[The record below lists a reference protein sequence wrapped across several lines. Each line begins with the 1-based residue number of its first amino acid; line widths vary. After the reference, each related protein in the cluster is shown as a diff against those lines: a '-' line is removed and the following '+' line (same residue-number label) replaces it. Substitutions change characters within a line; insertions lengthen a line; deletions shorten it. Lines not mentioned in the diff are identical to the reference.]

1 MATSS
6 GTYVGIDVS
15 KDRLDIAILGEKQ
28 AWQVDNT
35 PNGIASLV
43 QQMAE
48 RRPELIVVEA
58 TGGYQRSVVDAL
70 FQAGL
75 FVAVV
80 NPARVRQFARACGL
94 LAKTDKLDAFVL
106 AEFGR
111 KVQPKRYEGKS
122 EAEKQLSALLV
133 RRKQVEEMLKAE
145 QNRLRTISPSLRGS
159 VERIIAILKEEKK
172 RLDEQIRELM
182 NEHKAWQE
190 QTEILGSAPGVGMV
204 TTATLLADLPELGKM
219 DRKKIAAL
227 VGVAPM
233 NYDSGKKRG
242 YRKTKGGRTDVRSV
256 LYMST
261 LVATRYNPLI
271 QTHYQQL
278 LKRGKLKKVALTACM
293 RKFLTI
299 LNAMLRDQQ
308 PFRCAT
314 TS

>member
-6 GTYVGIDVS
+6 ETYVGIDVS
-15 KDRLDIAILGEKQ
+15 KARLDVVVLGEERG
-28 AWQVDNT
+28 WQVDNT
-35 PNGIASLV
+35 PNGIANLV
-43 QQMAE
+43 QQME
-48 RRPELIVVEA
+48 NLQPELIVVEA
-58 TGGYQRSVVDAL
+58 TGGYQRAVVDGL
-70 FQAGL
+70 FHAGL
-75 FVAVV
+75 AVAMV

-94 LAKTDKLDAFVL
+94 LAKTDKLDAQVL
-106 AEFGR
+106 AVFGQR
-111 KVQPKRYEGKS
+111 VQPKLYEGKS

-145 QNRLRTISPSLRGS
+145 QNRLRTISPSLGDS
-159 VERIIAILKEEKK
+159 VERIITILKEEKK
-172 RLDEQIRELM
+172 RLEEQIEQFIREQ
-182 NEHKAWQE
+182 KAWQE
-190 QTEILGSAPGVGMV
+190 QSEILSSAPGVGKV

-261 LVATRYNPLI
+261 LVATRYNPVI
-271 QTHYQQL
+271 QAQYQQL
-278 LKRGKLKKVALTACM
+278 LKRGKVKKVALTACM

-299 LNAMLRDQQ
+299 LNAMVRD
-308 PFRCAT
+308 
-314 TS
+314 